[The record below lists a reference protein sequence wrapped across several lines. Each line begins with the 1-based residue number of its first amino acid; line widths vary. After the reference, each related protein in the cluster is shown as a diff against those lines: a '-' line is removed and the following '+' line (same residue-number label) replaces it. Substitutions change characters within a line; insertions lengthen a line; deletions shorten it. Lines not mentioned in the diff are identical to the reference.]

1 MTAKKSPDLTDAEFD
16 DICRRVKEH
25 VADNKAVEDRIDTMA
40 VESADDTLTKKVD
53 VPDSIPQE
61 DKTAESPDLSEDKA
75 VDPSDLSKVEEPD
88 PRLLQTSPKS
98 FPWKTTLL
106 TGLGITIGAI
116 LGLLIVVAHHPEMV
130 AGYPALASYF
140 TSTTVV
146 ADKPDEPVTAPKKA
160 PVETATVTATLPDPE
175 PPVAEPTYNT
185 RDYRG
190 CRADQMVTN
199 LEDGWIWLSDD
210 CLVRRNI
217 AAPPQPISNR
227 RQSPASDWARRT
239 AVIDTGIHR

>member
-1 MTAKKSPDLTDAEFD
+1 MNAKKSPDLTDEEFD

-40 VESADDTLTKKVD
+40 DESAADALTKKVD
-53 VPDSIPQE
+53 MPDPIPQ
-61 DKTAESPDLSEDKA
+61 DVKTAESPDLSEDKA

-88 PRLLQTSPKS
+88 PRLLQASPPKA

-130 AGYPALASYF
+130 DGYPALAAYF
-140 TSTTVV
+140 TSTTIV
-146 ADKPDEPVTAPKKA
+146 ADKPDEPVTAPEKKL
-160 PVETATVTATLPDPE
+160 VEAATVTASLPDPE

-185 RDYRG
+185 RDYRS
-190 CRADQMVTN
+190 CRPDQMVTN
-199 LEDGWIWLSDD
+199 FKDGWIWLSDD

-217 AAPPQPISNR
+217 AAPPQPIGVSK
-227 RQSPASDWARRT
+227 
-239 AVIDTGIHR
+239 